1 MEEFQGSQEAKSGSK
16 RGLSQGPFV
25 VSVAK
30 ACHDG
35 VNSLGLTHWND
46 FSGLW
51 AAGVDSS

>member
-1 MEEFQGSQEAKSGSK
+1 M
-16 RGLSQGPFV
+16 

-30 ACHDG
+30 ACHEG
-35 VNSLGLTHWND
+35 VNSLGLTCWND